1 MVSTTLNELYGFKKT
16 DGNYFTSNYFQ
27 AERFVYIRPHPIKNP
42 GTVTKIAIT
51 EDISDGDVM
60 K

>member
-16 DGNYFTSNYFQ
+16 DGKYFTSNYFQ
-27 AERFVYIRPHPIKNP
+27 VERFVYIRPHPIKNP

-51 EDISDGDVM
+51 
-60 K
+60 